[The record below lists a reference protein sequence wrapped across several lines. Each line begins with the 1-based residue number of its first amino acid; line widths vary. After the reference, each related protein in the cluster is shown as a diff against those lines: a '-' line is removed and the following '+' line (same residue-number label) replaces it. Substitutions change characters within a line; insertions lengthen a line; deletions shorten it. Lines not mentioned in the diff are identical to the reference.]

1 MVLEDGR
8 IIEEDVPEVT
18 VDTIEDTQSHDEDGD
33 EDRRH
38 FYNDNWATTPRDTWS
53 ATGDVLSE
61 KNQRN
66 IYTKNIQEKS
76 VTTASA
82 KNMGDISSKDVDK
95 IIRHG
100 KRTRQF
106 IRAHD
111 DDSSSTDPVSI
122 PAKVIHTGKSNRV
135 LVDREDIREI
145 NRMHDGKVQ
154 TERHVTREMIED
166 AGNETPEEGD
176 STEETESRDGDRVQE
191 IYNFFWVIL
200 GFETI
205 LELTL
210 SNTSLTKVFVVYFYQ
225 KTGAP
230 HPVCWSKLFVSGLKL
245 HFPSFF
251 RL

>member
-1 MVLEDGR
+1 MEDGR

-61 KNQRN
+61 TNQRN
-66 IYTKNIQEKS
+66 IYTKNIQAKS

-111 DDSSSTDPVSI
+111 DDSSSTDPISI

-176 STEETESRDGDRVQE
+176 STEETESRDGDRVQK
-191 IYNFFWVIL
+191 IYHFFWVIL

-205 LELTL
+205 LEFTLT
-210 SNTSLTKVFVVYFYQ
+210 NTYLTKALTITV
-225 KTGAP
+225 
-230 HPVCWSKLFVSGLKL
+230 
-245 HFPSFF
+245 
-251 RL
+251 

>member
-1 MVLEDGR
+1 MEDGR

-191 IYNFFWVIL
+191 IYHFFWVIL

-210 SNTSLTKVFVVYFYQ
+210 SNTSLTKAFVVYFDQ

-230 HPVCWSKLFVSGLKL
+230 HTVCW
-245 HFPSFF
+245 
-251 RL
+251 

>member
-1 MVLEDGR
+1 MEDGR

-122 PAKVIHTGKSNRV
+122 PAKVI
-135 LVDREDIREI
+135 REI

-176 STEETESRDGDRVQE
+176 STEETESRDGDRVHE
-191 IYNFFWVIL
+191 IYHFLLL
-200 GFETI
+200 GHI
-205 LELTL
+205 
-210 SNTSLTKVFVVYFYQ
+210 
-225 KTGAP
+225 GI
-230 HPVCWSKLFVSGLKL
+230 
-245 HFPSFF
+245 
-251 RL
+251 